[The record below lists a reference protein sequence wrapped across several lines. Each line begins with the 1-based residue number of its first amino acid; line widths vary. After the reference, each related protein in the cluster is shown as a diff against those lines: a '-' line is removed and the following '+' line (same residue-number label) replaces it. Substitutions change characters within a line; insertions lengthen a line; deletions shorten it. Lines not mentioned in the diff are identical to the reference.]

1 MLHDFPEPSTLPG
14 GAKFGPS
21 TDHSTYLGLNRVA
34 ERLVEFCAVFKGE
47 SGWMPAGQYDGI
59 GVFVWSTD
67 SEQDKEI
74 EDDKVESVAPS
85 TEMGGDGSA
94 ATS

>member
-14 GAKFGPS
+14 GAKFGPT

-34 ERLVEFCAVFKGE
+34 EQLVENCAVAKGE
-47 SGWMPAGQYDGI
+47 SGWVPTGQYDGI

-85 TEMGGDGSA
+85 AEAVGGGSA